1 MNILLE
7 IQTKLRELSP
17 NESKVGKY
25 VLAFPEDVINL
36 STQDIAKNS
45 QVSPATVIRFVKSIG
60 LEGVPQLKQ
69 QLSVWKASAQ
79 SDTDFQEL
87 RPNEEIDSIK
97 SKLKA
102 NNKNNKQNQKTN

>member
-25 VLAFPEDVINL
+25 VLAFPEAVINL

-45 QVSPATVIRFVKSIG
+45 QVSPATVIRF
-60 LEGVPQLKQ
+60 
-69 QLSVWKASAQ
+69 
-79 SDTDFQEL
+79 
-87 RPNEEIDSIK
+87 
-97 SKLKA
+97 
-102 NNKNNKQNQKTN
+102 